1 MNLTRAITTVGGLT
15 GLSRI
20 FGFIRDILTAAI
32 LGAGP
37 IADAFFVALKLP
49 NFFRRVTAEGA
60 FSVAFVPVYTELLEK
75 DGRPRADSF
84 ASNAFMVM
92 LSGLTLFCAL
102 AMLTMPGVI
111 QLVAPGFT
119 DDPQRFAL
127 AVELSRITFPYLLAM
142 SLVALL
148 GGVLNAHNRFGPFA
162 FAPVLFNLCLIG
174 ALLLAEHFT
183 TPGHALSWGIAA
195 AGLVQFLWLFI
206 NTYKGGFRLQIK
218 LPRLSPN
225 IKKTLTLMGPGVI
238 GAGVMHVNLFADLIL
253 ASFLDTGAISYL
265 YYADRLN
272 QLPLGIV
279 GIAIG
284 TALLPMLSKAIT
296 ADHNRKA
303 EDLFNRALKFGLI
316 LSLPAAVGLAAL
328 APQIIHVLFERGA
341 FTQAD
346 TAITAHVLIYYVIG
360 MPAYISA
367 KTFSTLHWARQDT
380 VTPVKIAITAT
391 LANIAMSL
399 ALIPFIGVGGIAL
412 ATGLSGWLQVILH
425 LTKLKNV
432 QLSKALPKT
441 LSSLAGGC
449 ALMAAGVYAYITWM
463 PLPPIPQ
470 LISAIIL
477 GGVIYGLSLLA
488 LRVITLADIQKGFQP

>member
-60 FSVAFVPVYTELLEK
+60 FSVAFVPVYTELLER
-75 DGRPRADSF
+75 RPPARRSF

-111 QLVAPGFT
+111 QLVALGFT

-183 TPGHALSWGIAA
+183 T
-195 AGLVQFLWLFI
+195 
-206 NTYKGGFRLQIK
+206 
-218 LPRLSPN
+218 
-225 IKKTLTLMGPGVI
+225 
-238 GAGVMHVNLFADLIL
+238 
-253 ASFLDTGAISYL
+253 
-265 YYADRLN
+265 
-272 QLPLGIV
+272 
-279 GIAIG
+279 
-284 TALLPMLSKAIT
+284 
-296 ADHNRKA
+296 
-303 EDLFNRALKFGLI
+303 
-316 LSLPAAVGLAAL
+316 
-328 APQIIHVLFERGA
+328 
-341 FTQAD
+341 
-346 TAITAHVLIYYVIG
+346 
-360 MPAYISA
+360 
-367 KTFSTLHWARQDT
+367 
-380 VTPVKIAITAT
+380 
-391 LANIAMSL
+391 
-399 ALIPFIGVGGIAL
+399 L
-412 ATGLSGWLQVILH
+412 ATRS
-425 LTKLKNV
+425 
-432 QLSKALPKT
+432 
-441 LSSLAGGC
+441 AGGLRRQGSC
-449 ALMAAGVYAYITWM
+449 SSSGCLSIHIKVASACKSNCHAYRPTSRK
-463 PLPPIPQ
+463 PLP
-470 LISAIIL
+470 
-477 GGVIYGLSLLA
+477 
-488 LRVITLADIQKGFQP
+488 